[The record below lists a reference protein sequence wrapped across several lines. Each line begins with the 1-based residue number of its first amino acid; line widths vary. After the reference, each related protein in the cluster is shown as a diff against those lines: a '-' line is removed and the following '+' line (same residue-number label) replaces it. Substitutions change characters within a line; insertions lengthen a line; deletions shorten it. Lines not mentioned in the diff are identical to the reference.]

1 LHRAASRSIV
11 EIAYGVRVQMTRRN
25 RVEWNG
31 TARDYSSTP
40 SDQKLY
46 VTNTIYDAASDAKR
60 SFWARN

>member
-1 LHRAASRSIV
+1 
-11 EIAYGVRVQMTRRN
+11 MTRRN